1 MTFTSFWK
9 PSRLARDVAK
19 YDRRVESKRART
31 AREKADAAAWSK
43 RSAECCVRDRGICRV
58 CFCQTTKAFTGHP
71 KLWGQAHHIVYRSA
85 GGPDDLW
92 NLVWVCGACSSDEH
106 EHRISITGTA
116 DNLKVERNA

>member
-1 MTFTSFWK
+1 MPYGMIEK
-9 PSRLARDVAK
+9 PSKLARQSAR
-19 YDRRVESKRART
+19 YERRMERQAVKTKQTRA
-31 AREKADAAAWSK
+31 EQAAWSK

-71 KLWGQAHHIVYRSA
+71 KLWGQAHHIIYRSA

-92 NLVWVCGACSSDEH
+92 NLVWVCGGCSADEH

-116 DNLKVERNA
+116 DALKVVKL